1 VPLLFALVFL
11 AMPVARLLLEG
22 MWGDPVPG
30 LALADTGPW
39 WRDAHLQWRVGWTLV
54 QALVTCVVCLVLGL
68 PMAWVLAR
76 LDFAGR
82 LWWQR
87 ALLLPFV
94 VPTLVAA
101 LGVLSLWGPRGWLGE
116 PLAQAGVSVQDGP
129 WLLLLGNVFFN
140 LGLVVRAGS
149 DGLAQVSAQQ
159 VALARTLGATP
170 WRAFWRVEWPV
181 VAPWLASAVCLVFLY
196 CFTGFGL
203 ALVLGGQHWAT
214 VEVEIYTLIAH
225 ELALGPAAALAV
237 AMLAL
242 TGGVAWAY
250 AWVERRL
257 ANPAR
262 ITPVARRPLRGA
274 GCRIW
279 ALWALALGI
288 WGLLCGAPLLALL
301 GQGLGAAVWG
311 QGAAVW
317 ADPDTWLALRNT
329 LQFTGMALLLATVLG
344 LLQALAGHAL
354 RPWPRWALAWRASAY
369 APLVVSP
376 VALAFGLLLLYPQ
389 WLASLPLLVAAYALL
404 AYPFVAKA
412 LTAAL
417 DAMPEH
423 YAQAAATLGARPVR
437 VFWRVTFPM
446 VALALRRGVAFAAA
460 TMLGEFAVSLLL
472 SRPEW
477 LTLTT
482 LIYQRLGRP
491 GSANLDAA
499 LVLSASLMVLALL
512 VFVAIEGRP
521 DRVASQARRT
531 GTAASAT
538 NPLA

>member
-1 VPLLFALVFL
+1 MVLNPPKRQALRPRYKALWLAALPMLFALVFL

-22 MWGDPVPG
+22 LWGEPVPG

-54 QALVTCVVCLVLGL
+54 QALATCVACLLLGL

-76 LDFAGR
+76 LDFVGR

-116 PLAQAGVSVQDGP
+116 PLARVGVSLQDGP
-129 WLLLLGNVFFN
+129 WLLLLGNLFFN

-203 ALVLGGQHWAT
+203 ALVLGGQHFAT

-262 ITPVARRPLRGA
+262 ITPLARRPLRRA
-274 GCRIW
+274 GKW
-279 ALWALALGI
+279 
-288 WGLLCGAPLLALL
+288 
-301 GQGLGAAVWG
+301 V
-311 QGAAVW
+311 
-317 ADPDTWLALRNT
+317 
-329 LQFTGMALLLATVLG
+329 
-344 LLQALAGHAL
+344 
-354 RPWPRWALAWRASAY
+354 
-369 APLVVSP
+369 
-376 VALAFGLLLLYPQ
+376 
-389 WLASLPLLVAAYALL
+389 
-404 AYPFVAKA
+404 
-412 LTAAL
+412 
-417 DAMPEH
+417 
-423 YAQAAATLGARPVR
+423 
-437 VFWRVTFPM
+437 
-446 VALALRRGVAFAAA
+446 
-460 TMLGEFAVSLLL
+460 
-472 SRPEW
+472 
-477 LTLTT
+477 
-482 LIYQRLGRP
+482 
-491 GSANLDAA
+491 
-499 LVLSASLMVLALL
+499 
-512 VFVAIEGRP
+512 
-521 DRVASQARRT
+521 
-531 GTAASAT
+531 
-538 NPLA
+538 